1 MFIVDIV
8 FNFLTAVYDPQLNKW
23 LLRFDQIAL
32 HYARGWMTLDIVS
45 MLPVEYMIKS
55 KQASAIR
62 LLRVF
67 RLMKLAKVLRSQ
79 ELVNNI
85 AKHVD
90 MSTKLQTV
98 IKYCVVLIVIVH
110 WTACALKLVTEYT
123 LNECNYRDETYED
136 GGCPQTILTSTSN
149 YRDGIWAQYVE
160 AAVWALVAING
171 EASTRTHGEGVLGL
185 LVMLMGIIVMAFLI
199 GDLSNIMSNLDPVA
213 NEFKQTLDNL
223 NDYMHRSGFDNDLRL
238 KLREYIMLSEPCFR
252 DHFNKEMLTKL
263 SPTLISVVA
272 RKKMGHVV
280 EKIPFYA
287 HTVQRTGGYPKGQ
300 RVLVHDREWERL
312 PEEEPSVGRPALVLR
327 SPSLL
332 RYDVQFDDGEIQK
345 NVRHTHI
352 EPPPLPPDLLHL
364 RRGEIQRLH
373 FQRDL
378 FLSKVA
384 SLFTTRLF
392 MTFDVIVHKDLSL
405 NDVMYVIEHGKVCCL
420 NYDARKTFGISV
432 KQDDEFIGDD
442 IAMLACGAR
451 EKILRHYSC
460 HATAV
465 TQMHALDAMDFCHL
479 LEQEPA
485 LSLFYKHFR
494 TWGCWQRLSRALTL
508 NGARLVSMARMV
520 GDGTDSSTLKEKLA
534 ALAASVD
541 QEVELT
547 PKDTASLL
555 SLVSDATTNGLTRSK
570 KRAAMAKLA
579 ELVRELRLSS

>member
-1 MFIVDIV
+1 
-8 FNFLTAVYDPQLNKW
+8 
-23 LLRFDQIAL
+23 
-32 HYARGWMTLDIVS
+32 
-45 MLPVEYMIKS
+45 
-55 KQASAIR
+55 
-62 LLRVF
+62 
-67 RLMKLAKVLRSQ
+67 
-79 ELVNNI
+79 
-85 AKHVD
+85 
-90 MSTKLQTV
+90 
-98 IKYCVVLIVIVH
+98 
-110 WTACALKLVTEYT
+110 
-123 LNECNYRDETYED
+123 
-136 GGCPQTILTSTSN
+136 
-149 YRDGIWAQYVE
+149 
-160 AAVWALVAING
+160 
-171 EASTRTHGEGVLGL
+171 
-185 LVMLMGIIVMAFLI
+185 MLMGIIVMAFLI

-300 RVLVHDREWERL
+300 RVLVHDRAVDD
-312 PEEEPSVGRPALVLR
+312 EEPSVGRPALVLR

-442 IAMLACGAR
+442 IAMLARSPCPSHDAVGRFFLNFEHTGVRCSRKNIEA
-451 EKILRHYSC
+451 LFLSC
-460 HATAV
+460 HGG
-465 TQMHALDAMDFCHL
+465 HPDARVGCHGL
-479 LEQEPA
+479 L
-485 LSLFYKHFR
+485 
-494 TWGCWQRLSRALTL
+494 
-508 NGARLVSMARMV
+508 
-520 GDGTDSSTLKEKLA
+520 SSTGAGAGPLAVLQALPDVGLLA
-534 ALAASVD
+534 AVKSRF
-541 QEVELT
+541 
-547 PKDTASLL
+547 
-555 SLVSDATTNGLTRSK
+555 DAEWGALGEHGAHGRGWY
-570 KRAAMAKLA
+570 
-579 ELVRELRLSS
+579 

>member
-1 MFIVDIV
+1 
-8 FNFLTAVYDPQLNKW
+8 
-23 LLRFDQIAL
+23 
-32 HYARGWMTLDIVS
+32 MTLDIVS

-98 IKYCVVLIVIVH
+98 IKYCVVLVVIVH

-123 LNECNYRDETYED
+123 LEECNHRGSSYED
-136 GGCPQTILTSTSN
+136 GYWEGVGCPQTILTSTSN

-300 RVLVHDREWERL
+300 RVLVHDREWERT
-312 PEEEPSVGRPALVLR
+312 EDEEPSVGRPALVLR

-332 RYDVQFDDGEIQK
+332 RYDVQFDDGAISASRGAAAPPRHRRDSSPGEQVVAGSFFEFEA
-345 NVRHTHI
+345 VRTVSS
-352 EPPPLPPDLLHL
+352 E
-364 RRGEIQRLH
+364 
-373 FQRDL
+373 
-378 FLSKVA
+378 
-384 SLFTTRLF
+384 
-392 MTFDVIVHKDLSL
+392 
-405 NDVMYVIEHGKVCCL
+405 
-420 NYDARKTFGISV
+420 YDAPR
-432 KQDDEFIGDD
+432 
-442 IAMLACGAR
+442 R
-451 EKILRHYSC
+451 
-460 HATAV
+460 
-465 TQMHALDAMDFCHL
+465 
-479 LEQEPA
+479 
-485 LSLFYKHFR
+485 
-494 TWGCWQRLSRALTL
+494 
-508 NGARLVSMARMV
+508 
-520 GDGTDSSTLKEKLA
+520 
-534 ALAASVD
+534 
-541 QEVELT
+541 
-547 PKDTASLL
+547 
-555 SLVSDATTNGLTRSK
+555 
-570 KRAAMAKLA
+570 
-579 ELVRELRLSS
+579 

>member
-1 MFIVDIV
+1 MEDDATDSLFIVGW
-8 FNFLTAVYDPQLNKW
+8 PW
-23 LLRFDQIAL
+23 LI
-32 HYARGWMTLDIVS
+32 
-45 MLPVEYMIKS
+45 
-55 KQASAIR
+55 
-62 LLRVF
+62 
-67 RLMKLAKVLRSQ
+67 
-79 ELVNNI
+79 
-85 AKHVD
+85 
-90 MSTKLQTV
+90 STQ
-98 IKYCVVLIVIVH
+98 
-110 WTACALKLVTEYT
+110 VTEYT
-123 LNECNYRDETYED
+123 LNECNYRGAEYED
-136 GGCPQTILTSTSN
+136 GPCPQTILTETAN

-160 AAVWALVAING
+160 AASGLLSLSNG

-185 LVMLMGIIVMAFLI
+185 LVASCASRAFARIGPESKNKAPTASSDGGESHRWRHLARRPPQQHWSMSTQVMLMGIIVMAFLI

-223 NDYMHRSGFDNDLRL
+223 NDYMHRSAFDNDLRL

-287 HTVQRTGGYPKGQ
+287 HTVQRTGGYPKGC
-300 RVLVHDREWERL
+300 RVMVHEREWEHAD
-312 PEEEPSVGRPALVLR
+312 EPSVGRPALVLR

-345 NVRHTHI
+345 NVRHTHV

-465 TQMHALDAMDFCHL
+465 TQMHALDAMDFCAL

-520 GDGTDSSTLKEKLA
+520 GDGADASTLKEKLA
-534 ALAASVD
+534 ALAAATD
-541 QEVELT
+541 EAVELT

-555 SLVSDATTNGLTRSK
+555 SLVSDATSEWVSRAIGSAPRWRSS
-570 KRAAMAKLA
+570 R
-579 ELVRELRLSS
+579 SSSGS

>member
-1 MFIVDIV
+1 MDTSRVDGVI
-8 FNFLTAVYDPQLNKW
+8 
-23 LLRFDQIAL
+23 
-32 HYARGWMTLDIVS
+32 
-45 MLPVEYMIKS
+45 
-55 KQASAIR
+55 
-62 LLRVF
+62 
-67 RLMKLAKVLRSQ
+67 
-79 ELVNNI
+79 
-85 AKHVD
+85 
-90 MSTKLQTV
+90 STQ
-98 IKYCVVLIVIVH
+98 
-110 WTACALKLVTEYT
+110 
-123 LNECNYRDETYED
+123 
-136 GGCPQTILTSTSN
+136 
-149 YRDGIWAQYVE
+149 
-160 AAVWALVAING
+160 
-171 EASTRTHGEGVLGL
+171 
-185 LVMLMGIIVMAFLI
+185 VMLMGIIVMAFLI

-287 HTVQRTGGYPKGQ
+287 HTVQRTGGYPKGC
-300 RVLVHDREWERL
+300 RVMVHDREWEHA
-312 PEEEPSVGRPALVLR
+312 EEPSVGRPALVLR

-345 NVRHTHI
+345 NVRHTHV

-465 TQMHALDAMDFCHL
+465 TQMHALDAMDFCAL

-520 GDGTDSSTLKEKLA
+520 GDGADASTLAEKLA
-534 ALAASVD
+534 ALAAATD
-541 QEVELT
+541 EAVELT
-547 PKDTASLL
+547 PRDTSALL
-555 SLVSDATTNGLTRSK
+555 SLVSDATSQGFAGHR